1 MESLYE
7 IDNVVD
13 VKTPI
18 LLHNLEGNLGAGHAS
33 FMVTKQLFNTLKSV
47 RIATFKT
54 DELVDMKAYR
64 PIATFEGWCLEEIN
78 FVNITL
84 DLLYDDKGTSFL
96 MLSGPEPSRLWNKFA
111 KAVIELIKP
120 FGVERA
126 YTLAGISTY
135 IPHTRKGNV
144 DVTITNKQKHDK
156 ERTQND
162 DRIRVLA
169 TMDVLLQH
177 EMAKANIDG
186 FGLVAP
192 VPFYLAESDFP
203 QGAYMLLEKFATM
216 TGLVLPLGDL
226 AVACELAD
234 GMMNNS
240 QEIADNENLIKG
252 LEEQFD
258 SGDSVTSNIGIS
270 QNQPTAGTTESFPS
284 GEELAESIETFLKSQ
299 NEVDNDM
306 LKNAKPQNDNNGFFK
321 RLFGKK

>member
-1 MESLYE
+1 MDSLYE
-7 IDNVVD
+7 VDNVVD

-33 FMVTKQLFNTLKSV
+33 FMVTRHLFNTLKSV

-64 PIATFEGWCLEEIN
+64 PLATFDDWCLEEVN

-96 MLSGPEPSRLWNKFA
+96 MLSGPEPSRCWGKFA
-111 KAVIELIKP
+111 KSIIELIKP
-120 FGVERA
+120 YGVEKA

-144 DVTITNKQKHDK
+144 DVTITNRKYDK
-156 ERTQND
+156 ERKQSNE
-162 DRIRVLA
+162 RIRVLA
-169 TMDVLLQH
+169 TMDVFLQY
-177 EMAKANIDG
+177 EMSKANIDC
-186 FGLVAP
+186 FGLVVP
-192 VPFYLAESDFP
+192 VPFYLADSDFP
-203 QGAYMLLEKFATM
+203 QGAYMLLEKFTAM
-216 TGLVLPLGDL
+216 TNLVLPLGDL

-234 GMMNNS
+234 GMMSNS
-240 QEIADNENLIKG
+240 QEIAENEGLIRG

-258 SGDSVTSNIGIS
+258 SGNSVTSNIGVS
-270 QNQPTAGTTESFPS
+270 EKQNVSAENFPS
-284 GEELAESIETFLKSQ
+284 GDELAESIEAFLKSQ
-299 NEVDNDM
+299 SETDNDIQ
-306 LKNAKPQNDNNGFFK
+306 KSVKSQNDSYGFLK